1 MSTEERRGSS
11 DSREARITVAL
22 RVGGG
27 SEGEGLPAAE
37 ANARS
42 HWGEPEI

>member
-1 MSTEERRGSS
+1 MRTEDRRGSS
-11 DSREARITVAL
+11 DSRKARITVTL

-27 SEGEGLPAAE
+27 SEGEELPAAE